1 MNLKQFKLTNNDEII
16 CEVVEDTDH
25 GILIRKV
32 LKVIATDDFERNVRY
47 YAFRPWLSFFFFFDE
62 LSVLNIGH
70 IIGETT
76 PSNTIAVHFKG
87 AMDDVEKAKKFK
99 REFNIEDIIN
109 EMGDDWDD
117 DMLEEFLEQKMR
129 EQNFTQD
136 SADPKIIHFKPGK
149 TRH

>member
-16 CEVVEDTDH
+16 CEVVDDTDE

-32 LKVIATDDFERNVRY
+32 LKVIATDDFESNVRY
-47 YAFRPWLSFFFFFDE
+47 YAFRPWLSFQDDFNE
-62 LSVLNIGH
+62 LALLNVGH

-76 PSNTIAVHFKG
+76 PSALIKTHFRG
-87 AMDDVEKAKKFK
+87 AMKDVEDAKNKK
-99 REFNIEDIIN
+99 RHFDLEEVIN
-109 EMGDDWDD
+109 QMGDDWDD
-117 DMLEEFLEQKMR
+117 EMLEEFIAQKIR
-129 EQNFTQD
+129 EENFTQD

>member
-47 YAFRPWLSFFFFFDE
+47 YAFRPWLSFQDDFDE

-87 AMDDVEKAKKFK
+87 AMDDVEKAKKLK

>member
-47 YAFRPWLSFFFFFDE
+47 YAFRPWLSFQDDFDE

>member
-47 YAFRPWLSFFFFFDE
+47 YAFRPWLSFQDDFDE

-87 AMDDVEKAKKFK
+87 AMDDVEKAKKLK

-117 DMLEEFLEQKMR
+117 DMLEEFLEQKLR